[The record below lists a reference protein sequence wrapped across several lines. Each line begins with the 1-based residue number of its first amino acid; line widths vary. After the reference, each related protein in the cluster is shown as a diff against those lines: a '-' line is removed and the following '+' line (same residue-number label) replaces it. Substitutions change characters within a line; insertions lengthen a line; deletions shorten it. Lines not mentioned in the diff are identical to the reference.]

1 MALSRRDIIRNTAIG
16 AGVVAVGNVD
26 VLFGAGRAHA
36 DGAGAEHGNGGSSA
50 PYGDLVPDPAGI
62 LDLPKGFS
70 YEIVSQAGERLI
82 NGKPLPDRF
91 DGTGTFAG
99 PLKSVFI
106 VRNHEQYESAPIPCI
121 DSARP
126 AFVYDNGVYAAT
138 GEYAANG
145 GTSTVVL
152 DRRNHKVLEYVSLAG
167 TYSNCAGGETPWGT
181 WLTCE
186 ETELVPGP
194 TNGATKTHGWVFEV
208 DPYSPLHNARPT
220 PLEALG
226 RFAHEAAVVDP
237 RTGSVYL
244 TEDSSKPNGLVYKC
258 EPADPRPGYGRLRA
272 GGSLFAM
279 RCTEGGAAV
288 PDLSVYT
295 EIGTTLAVEWV
306 AVPDPAAM
314 TMGSTRKQFDF
325 LDFAANAVVA
335 GVSGDAIT
343 RSRKFEGA
351 WYDGGKIFIV
361 CSFAHGAGDWSLGSH
376 DGQVWSLDP
385 SDETLTLEVRFDVNV
400 DPAGAGTDLPDGPDN
415 ITVSPWGGV
424 ILCEDGEGVQHLLA
438 VAPDGSTSLFA
449 RNHENDSEFTGACFS
464 PDRKTLFANRQE
476 PGITFAITGP
486 FAKVNRAR

>member
-1 MALSRRDIIRNTAIG
+1 VALSRRDIIRNTALG
-16 AGVVAVGNVD
+16 AGVIAVGNVD

-36 DGAGAEHGNGGSSA
+36 DGARGNHDSGGSSA
-50 PYGDLVPDPAGI
+50 GYGELVPDPAGL
-62 LDLPKGFS
+62 LDLPQGFS
-70 YEIVSQAGERLI
+70 YRIVSQAGSTLI

-91 DGTGTFAG
+91 DGTGAFAG
-99 PLKSVFI
+99 PFKSVFL

-126 AFVYDNGVYAAT
+126 AFVYDGGVFAGT
-138 GEYAANG
+138 GQYAANG
-145 GTSTVVL
+145 GTSTVVI
-152 DRRNHKVLEYVSLAG
+152 DRRGRKVLEYVSLAG

-208 DPYSPLHNARPT
+208 DPYNPLHNADPT

-244 TEDSSKPNGLVYKC
+244 TEDASKPNGLVYKC
-258 EPADPRPGYGRLRA
+258 EPNDPKPGYGKLRA
-272 GGSLFAM
+272 GGTLHAM
-279 RCTEGGAAV
+279 RCSKDGNLV

-295 EIGTTLAVEWV
+295 EIGTTLTVEWV
-306 AVPDPAAM
+306 PVPDSSAAS
-314 TMGSTRKQFDF
+314 TSTRKQFGYF
-325 LDFAANAVVA
+325 DFAASADV
-335 GVSGDAIT
+335 GGEPIT

-351 WYDGGKIFIV
+351 WYDGGKVFIV
-361 CSFAHGAGDWSLGSH
+361 CSFAHGAGDWSLGMH

-385 SDETLTLEVRFDVNV
+385 ADETLTLEVRFEVNA
-400 DPAGAGTDLPDGPDN
+400 DPSGAGADLPDGPDN
-415 ITVSPWGGV
+415 ITVSPWGGL

-438 VAPDGSTSLFA
+438 VAPDGTTSLFA

-486 FAKVNRAR
+486 FAKQRGHRKDR